1 MSIIVLDPGHNSY
14 GSDTGAQG
22 NGLKE
27 QDITLAICR
36 ELRPLLQYNGFAVFM
51 TRDGDLVNGL
61 SNGYSLVQSLQTRVD
76 IAENAG
82 ADLFISVHVN
92 ADGGT
97 GEEVLIYGTGG
108 KAEQAANKILP
119 YLVQAGS
126 WYNRGV
132 KVQDV
137 MVLRETSMPAILT
150 ENGFIDSG
158 GDSSRFKYTSFF
170 HDLAVAHAKGICA
183 YFGIQ
188 YKEGVVKVAE
198 TTTDKDIYLSVRVLQ
213 SKSDAVIK
221 QIVAMGYACKVLP
234 LA

>member
-1 MSIIVLDPGHNSY
+1 MKVCIDPGHNSY
-14 GSDTGAQG
+14 GADTGAEG
-22 NGLKE
+22 NGLRE
-27 QDITLAICR
+27 QDLTLNICR
-36 ELRPLLQYNGFAVFM
+36 RIKPLLESNGISVVL

-61 SNGYSLVQSLQTRVD
+61 STGYTLIQSLQRRVD
-76 IAENAG
+76 IAENFK
-82 ADLFISVHVN
+82 ADLFVSVHIN
-92 ADGGT
+92 AGGGT
-97 GEEVLIYGTGG
+97 GEEILIQGSGG
-108 KAEQAANKILP
+108 RAETLANKILP